1 MLLVLN
7 LGNIDLFAS
16 VFTHATARNGVFNCS
31 TNFGFKSFL
40 VRTQVEGLL
49 LTLTGV
55 KICAICH
62 PNTSSYSKQEAYER
76 FARPIAA
83 CARLKL

>member
-16 VFTHATARNGVFNCS
+16 VFTPTNARNCVFNCS

-40 VRTQVEGLL
+40 FRTQVEGLL

-55 KICAICH
+55 KICA
-62 PNTSSYSKQEAYER
+62 
-76 FARPIAA
+76 
-83 CARLKL
+83 RLTCEHL